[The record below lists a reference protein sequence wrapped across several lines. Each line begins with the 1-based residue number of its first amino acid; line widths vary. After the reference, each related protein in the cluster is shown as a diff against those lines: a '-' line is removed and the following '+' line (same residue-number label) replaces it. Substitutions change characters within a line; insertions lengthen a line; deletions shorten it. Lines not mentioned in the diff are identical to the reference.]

1 MLHIP
6 GVASLAVLGSTF
18 AVGARDHLIHLWSLE
33 TLQPLRKF
41 QGHSDAVLAVE
52 SCQPLELL
60 VSGGNDRSVRLLAP
74 YDGGWV
80 SVFFL
85 NVCQVAQS
93 Y

>member
-80 SVFFL
+80 SVFF
-85 NVCQVAQS
+85 
-93 Y
+93 